1 MSRAR
6 RNGRR
11 RHRRAASSRGADTL
25 PRGLVARLQSTA
37 LKAMPGRCAAR
48 DAAYAPLAYTDLAL
62 DDLTS

>member
-11 RHRRAASSRGADTL
+11 RRRFK
-25 PRGLVARLQSTA
+25 PRGLVAARLRAA
-37 LKAMPGRCAAR
+37 LKAMPGRRAAR